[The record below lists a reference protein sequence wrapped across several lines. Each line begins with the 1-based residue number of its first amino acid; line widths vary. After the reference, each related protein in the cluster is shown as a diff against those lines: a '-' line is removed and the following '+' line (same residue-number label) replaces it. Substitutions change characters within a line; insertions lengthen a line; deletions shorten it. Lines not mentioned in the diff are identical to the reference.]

1 MNAFR
6 LACLLA
12 VFAFLFSCSIA
23 LTPDERVALAQ
34 TDKLPLYFSGSDSA
48 PAAATEKIGPVNGYS
63 CKTAWFGSSVS
74 EEEALKNLWGNASAQ
89 KATAAVNVACAPIKF
104 FTPQVGCWP
113 GVYCMGDA
121 VK

>member
-12 VFAFLFSCSIA
+12 LFAFLLSCSEA
-23 LTPDERVALAQ
+23 LSPDQRVALAQ
-34 TDKLPLYFSGSDSA
+34 SDKLPLYFSGSDSA
-48 PAAATEKIGPVNGYS
+48 PAQPTQKITSVSGYS
-63 CKTAWFGSSVS
+63 CKTSWLGSSAS
-74 EEEALKNLWGNASAQ
+74 EEVALKKLWVSAAANN
-89 KATAAVNVACAPIKF
+89 ATAAVNVSCATIKF

-113 GVYCMGDA
+113 GIYCMGDA